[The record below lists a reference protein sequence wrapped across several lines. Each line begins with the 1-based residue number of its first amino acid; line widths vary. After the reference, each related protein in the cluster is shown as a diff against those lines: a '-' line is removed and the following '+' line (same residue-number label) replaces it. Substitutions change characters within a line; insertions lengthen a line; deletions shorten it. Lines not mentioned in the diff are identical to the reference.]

1 MRSVLSSA
9 SLASVLQAASFTHDL
24 AQSCSVQPTENEIAR
39 VAQASSCLHPPA
51 PLAAAAALAVQ
62 FAPRL
67 RSDKTAKMSQPEPLL
82 KPNPSALALD
92 IDGTITTASPAV
104 VHELVRAARVLG
116 SKVAVN
122 TARPASYCRDPYLT
136 KFLNI
141 PLEDHYCYDGNV
153 PWTFRNL
160 IGGGVPAAKVRALES
175 IRENAGVVDKRCV
188 ILVDDRGENIAAAH
202 RAGFGVLQVSDER
215 GVSMADA
222 KSLVVRLQECRR
234 AFAGLEKAERK
245 LTRRK

>member
-1 MRSVLSSA
+1 MLVYCGLQKSTQRGRASRSK
-9 SLASVLQAASFTHDL
+9 
-24 AQSCSVQPTENEIAR
+24 C
-39 VAQASSCLHPPA
+39 
-51 PLAAAAALAVQ
+51 
-62 FAPRL
+62 APRCEQFTPPP
-67 RSDKTAKMSQPEPLL
+67 RPPETDASTMSQPEPLL

-175 IRENAGVVDKRCV
+175 IRENAGVQDKRCV

-215 GVSMADA
+215 GISMADA

-234 AFAGLEKAERK
+234 AFAGLDKAERK

>member
-1 MRSVLSSA
+1 MQALSSVPA
-9 SLASVLQAASFTHDL
+9 AHARELLQPRAAP
-24 AQSCSVQPTENEIAR
+24 VK
-39 VAQASSCLHPPA
+39 
-51 PLAAAAALAVQ
+51 PLRRATTL
-62 FAPRL
+62 
-67 RSDKTAKMSQPEPLL
+67 SQPEPLL
-82 KPNPSALALD
+82 QAEPSALALD

-160 IGGGVPAAKVRALES
+160 LEV
-175 IRENAGVVDKRCV
+175 E
-188 ILVDDRGENIAAAH
+188 
-202 RAGFGVLQVSDER
+202 
-215 GVSMADA
+215 
-222 KSLVVRLQECRR
+222 SLP
-234 AFAGLEKAERK
+234 RK
-245 LTRRK
+245 YAR

>member
-1 MRSVLSSA
+1 
-9 SLASVLQAASFTHDL
+9 
-24 AQSCSVQPTENEIAR
+24 
-39 VAQASSCLHPPA
+39 
-51 PLAAAAALAVQ
+51 
-62 FAPRL
+62 
-67 RSDKTAKMSQPEPLL
+67 MSQPEPLL

-136 KFLNI
+136 KFLDI
-141 PLEDHYCYDGNV
+141 PLQDHYCYDGNV

-202 RAGFGVLQVSDER
+202 RAGFGVLQVSGER